1 MTSKRHIA
9 LKTMPR
15 LKRSHNPTTSVCMC
29 SSLSEWSYITFML
42 TVPCNKVTSPL
53 IRVCCKLRVE
63 ATKTKP
69 SKSLYA
75 KATDTGINLKEAAK
89 RLKIDWD
96 SAAEIED
103 AGMNDETD
111 VPPVLVC
118 SLSD

>member
-1 MTSKRHIA
+1 MLREGDCLA
-9 LKTMPR
+9 LMMTMPQPEMTLAEALEQVNEGKVPKNR
-15 LKRSHNPTTSVCMC
+15 VALQ
-29 SSLSEWSYITFML
+29 ML
-42 TVPCNKVTSPL
+42 AEEMINWPNL
-53 IRVCCKLRVE
+53 EVE

-111 VPPVLVC
+111 VPPVLV
-118 SLSD
+118 

>member
-1 MTSKRHIA
+1 MA
-9 LKTMPR
+9 L
-15 LKRSHNPTTSVCMC
+15 LNIF
-29 SSLSEWSYITFML
+29 L
-42 TVPCNKVTSPL
+42 CNDMFL
-53 IRVCCKLRVE
+53 EQVE

-118 SLSD
+118 FLSDQFNVYFI